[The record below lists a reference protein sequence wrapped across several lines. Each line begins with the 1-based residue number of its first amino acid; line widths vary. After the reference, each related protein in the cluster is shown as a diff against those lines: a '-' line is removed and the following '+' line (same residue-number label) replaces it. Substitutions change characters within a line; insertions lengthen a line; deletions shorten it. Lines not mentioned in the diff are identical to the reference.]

1 MIKVPNFGRS
11 RLRGCGG
18 WRFLYKTENRRW
30 LVAHPPFRTT
40 QTRFSWT
47 KFATCA
53 KWMNEPCL
61 PGGSSA
67 WPAWRQRRE
76 WRCGKGCYC
85 GSPPPPDLQAKNG
98 SNEWTCVKMAESLTH
113 WRTSRLWPDPDGSGL
128 SVRTRETNEST
139 ASEVDVLNEW
149 NVHWFPLFNEWM
161 TSANHL
167 RSTCPRRKRWTAI
180 GWSVPVASVVSMAKW
195 MKWMA
200 ANCLQLIYFGGS
212 VVEVVQKGILRLKSP
227 GGRFLFPPLVQ
238 RLEPAAAVQSTRCS
252 HWWLNTQ
259 KQQVYHRPTRS
270 NLTQSSKSI
279 VRLAC
284 QGPSTSKFA
293 KKLTDDRK
301 NLKKFI
307 KFTHYLILKSAKFQ
321 NSTSKI
327 VGTTRSNLDPS
338 LIGPGLQLQNSLKK
352 SLMVGKIWKKFIKFT
367 HY

>member
-1 MIKVPNFGRS
+1 MRISARNQSLFPLAACTPHARNPNYSFPDAPGWS
-11 RLRGCGG
+11 KFPISAGADWGAAVGG
-18 WRFLYKTENRRW
+18 VSFTKRKTVADWWPIRHSAQPGPVSLGPSLQ
-30 LVAHPPFRTT
+30 LVRNE
-40 QTRFSWT
+40 
-47 KFATCA
+47 
-53 KWMNEPCL
+53 WMNEPCL

-98 SNEWTCVKMAESLTH
+98 SNESTCVKMAEALTH

-200 ANCLQLIYFGGS
+200 ANSLQLIYFGGS

-270 NLTQSSKSI
+270 NLTQSFKSI

-284 QGPSTSKFA
+284 QGPPTSKFA
-293 KKLTDDRK
+293 KKFTNGRK
-301 NLKKFI
+301 ILKKFT

-321 NSTSKI
+321 NFTSKI
-327 VGTTRSNLDPS
+327 VGTTR
-338 LIGPGLQLQNSLKK
+338 
-352 SLMVGKIWKKFIKFT
+352 
-367 HY
+367 